1 MLDAAKAKQEFLHIW
16 QKVKRNGDKELIVW
30 LEASGFFEAPASSK
44 YHLCEPGGLAHHS
57 VNVYR
62 RLKKL
67 LHDEYGDNCPYS
79 EETIAI
85 VALLHDLCKID
96 LYKLGWKNQKT
107 YDPDKVAAASGYQ
120 VKHDAAGDFIWETVP
135 AYTIEEDFVF
145 GHGEKSV
152 YLTSKFIFLSDEEA
166 QAIRFHMGAWQDG
179 DKANA
184 GKAFGINPLAFFLH
198 VADESA
204 TYLDEQ

>member
-1 MLDAAKAKQEFLHIW
+1 MKTK
-16 QKVKRNGDKELIVW
+16 KVTVM
-30 LEASGFFEAPASSK
+30 
-44 YHLCEPGGLAHHS
+44 GLALALAMILS
-57 VNVYR
+57 FVESQIPAFVAIPGVKMGLAN
-62 RLKKL
+62 
-67 LHDEYGDNCPYS
+67 
-79 EETIAI
+79 IA
-85 VALLHDLCKID
+85 VVFA

-107 YDPDKVAAASGYQ
+107 YDPDKVAAATGYQ

-135 AYTIEEDFVF
+135 AYTIEDDFVF

-152 YLTSKFIFLSDEEA
+152 YLASKFIVLSDEEA

-184 GKAFGINPLAFFLH
+184 GKAFALNPLAFFLH
-198 VADESA
+198 VADEAA